1 MKKILIKI
9 KKYIFRAVLYIFY
22 PERCVPRIIHYDNKE
37 WYLAE
42 RTKPSISGRMAIY
55 VSYIRFEKD
64 ETIYLM
70 EVSDFKRGS
79 AYRELHRSLWKL
91 RIF

>member
-1 MKKILIKI
+1 MKQLIRIKKIILRSILYLID
-9 KKYIFRAVLYIFY
+9 
-22 PERCVPRIIHYDNKE
+22 PERCVPRVIHYEDKE

-42 RTKPSISGRMAIY
+42 STKPSISGRMAIY
-55 VSYIRFEKD
+55 VSYLRFEKD

-70 EVSDFKRGS
+70 EVSDFNRGS
-79 AYRELHRSLWKL
+79 AYRELHRALWKL